1 MVVDFQS
8 SALNLTKVLQKCEMV
23 LKNNEVLW
31 APAIFPAAGRL
42 HYTCWNHLQSDL
54 PLHIW
59 TKAKAPKNLL
69 TDVYNL
75 NLLQQ
80 LSLALSN
87 RSEKWLILRGIST
100 KTNLHKMGR
109 LNSVDICQGTEKPA
123 CKTPFPMPVINLKT
137 LFLVFLVLGLC
148 DMSFS
153 HRTLRK
159 KNP

>member
-23 LKNNEVLW
+23 LKNTEVLW
-31 APAIFPAAGRL
+31 APAIFPDAGRL

-109 LNSVDICQGTEKPA
+109 LNSVDICQGTEKPT